1 MDTKSFHLGRQPA
14 PEGILKGVCPEGEFH
29 ESSQSASQV
38 LLAGVAQTREI
49 HLKTQCAS
57 ECLLAGVGPKGEFHE
72 NACNDAETTQAASEA
87 LLAGVTRNDAET
99 AQAFGQDMGAAMR
112 QKAMS
117 ANLAEMLDKL
127 GTNQVVVILR
137 IRSIQLAAIVGY

>member
-1 MDTKSFHLGRQPA
+1 MDTKSFHLEPQPA
-14 PEGILKGVCPEGEFH
+14 PEGILKGVASTGEFH
-29 ESSQSASQV
+29 EISESASRM
-38 LLAGVAQTREI
+38 LLTGVAPTREI
-49 HLKTQCAS
+49 HLENQCAS
-57 ECLLAGVGPKGEFHE
+57 EGLLAGVGSKGEFHE
-72 NACNDAETTQAASEA
+72 NACNDAETTQSASQV
-87 LLAGVTRNDAET
+87 LLTGVTRNGAET
-99 AQAFGQDMGAAMR
+99 AQAFGQDMGAAIR

>member
-1 MDTKSFHLGRQPA
+1 MDTKSFHLEHQPA
-14 PEGILKGVCPEGEFH
+14 PEGILKGV
-29 ESSQSASQV
+29 A
-38 LLAGVAQTREI
+38 LT
-49 HLKTQCAS
+49 
-57 ECLLAGVGPKGEFHE
+57 GEFHE

-87 LLAGVTRNDAET
+87 LLEGGDPKRCRDCPSFRTGYGVAI
-99 AQAFGQDMGAAMR
+99 R
-112 QKAMS
+112 QKAIS

>member
-1 MDTKSFHLGRQPA
+1 MDTKSFHLEHQPAPEGLLTGVASKGEFHEISQSASQVLLTGVTQTCEIHLEHQCA
-14 PEGILKGVCPEGEFH
+14 PEGILKGV
-29 ESSQSASQV
+29 SS
-38 LLAGVAQTREI
+38 
-49 HLKTQCAS
+49 
-57 ECLLAGVGPKGEFHE
+57 KGEFHE

-99 AQAFGQDMGAAMR
+99 AQAFGQDMGAAIR

>member
-1 MDTKSFHLGRQPA
+1 MDTKSFHLEHQPA
-14 PEGILKGVCPEGEFH
+14 PEGILKGV
-29 ESSQSASQV
+29 AS
-38 LLAGVAQTREI
+38 
-49 HLKTQCAS
+49 
-57 ECLLAGVGPKGEFHE
+57 KGEFHE

-99 AQAFGQDMGAAMR
+99 AQAFGQDMGAAIR
-112 QKAMS
+112 QKAIS